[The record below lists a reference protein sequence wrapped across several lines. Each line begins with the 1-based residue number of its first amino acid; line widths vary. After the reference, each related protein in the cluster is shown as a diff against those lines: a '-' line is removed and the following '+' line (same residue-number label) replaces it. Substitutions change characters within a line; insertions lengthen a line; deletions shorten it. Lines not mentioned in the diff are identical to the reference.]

1 MKIMYEQNGN
11 INEEIENIRK
21 FLLLKVKTIIMGK
34 KTILLEG
41 FKNRFEQKEGK
52 ITKLEDK

>member
-34 KTILLEG
+34 KQ
-41 FKNRFEQKEGK
+41 FY
-52 ITKLEDK
+52 